1 MSTGLELKGN
11 MNPGMF
17 EKHYTIL
24 LCGLCV
30 VCSDGCVLYGPGLSN
45 QTLDELYRQVQH

>member
-1 MSTGLELKGN
+1 

-24 LCGLCV
+24 LGGLYA
-30 VCSDGCVLYGPGLSN
+30 VCSGVGSVLYGPGLTN
-45 QTLDELYRQVQH
+45 LTLDK